1 MTKIIYPV
9 DRDKYITTFPTRRI
23 AMVFI
28 AWTLLVMMRILK
40 IQFLLPDFTF
50 SKTANRWSCDVHVI
64 KFY

>member
-1 MTKIIYPV
+1 MTKILYPV
-9 DRDKYITTFPTRRI
+9 DRDKYITTFPTRGI

-28 AWTLLVMMRILK
+28 AWTRLLMMGILK

-50 SKTANRWSCDVHVI
+50 SKTANRWSCDVHLI